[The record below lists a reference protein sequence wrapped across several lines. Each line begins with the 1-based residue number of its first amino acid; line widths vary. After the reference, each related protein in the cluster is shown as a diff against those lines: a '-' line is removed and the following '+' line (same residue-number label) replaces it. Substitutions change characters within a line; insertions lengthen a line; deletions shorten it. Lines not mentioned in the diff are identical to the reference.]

1 MAGLGTVI
9 NSGAVL
15 LGGAVGLLFGGRL
28 TKRFQDILMQAN
40 GLAVIFI
47 GIGGAMQH
55 MLGIEGGS
63 LSSGKS
69 MVIIF
74 SLILGAL
81 TGELM
86 QIEQHTERFGAYLKE
101 KTGNTDDAGFI
112 DAFVSTS
119 LTICVGAMAV
129 VGALQDG
136 LHHDISL
143 LTAKAVL
150 DLIIVCVM
158 ASSMGK
164 GCLFSVIPL
173 AVFQGLITALS
184 RLIEPVLTDAATAN
198 LSMIGSML
206 IFCVGVNLMFQNRMK
221 VANML
226 RSLVFAVA
234 AGIIW
239 K

>member
-1 MAGLGTVI
+1 MAGLGTII

-15 LGGAVGLLFGGRL
+15 LGGAVGLLFGNKM

-47 GIGGAMQH
+47 GISGALQH
-55 MLGIEGGS
+55 MLRVENGVLG
-63 LSSGKS
+63 SGKS
-69 MVIIF
+69 MTVIF

-81 TGELM
+81 VGELL
-86 QIEQHTERFGAYLKE
+86 QIEQHTERFGAFLRE
-101 KTGNTDDAGFI
+101 KTKSSGDAHFI
-112 DAFVSTS
+112 DAFVNTS

-136 LHHDISL
+136 IHHDISL

-158 ASSMGK
+158 TSSMGK
-164 GCLFSVIPL
+164 GCIFSVIPL

-184 RLIEPVLTDAATAN
+184 GLIEPVLTDGATAN
-198 LSMIGSML
+198 LSMVGSML
-206 IFCVGVNLMFQNRMK
+206 IFCVGVNLMFQKRIK

-226 RSLVFAVA
+226 PSLVFAVI
-234 AGIIW
+234 AGIV
-239 K
+239 